1 MSVITLA
8 HGGGGSLQNELI
20 RQEIVTRFS
29 SPLLASLPD
38 GAVTPEG
45 LVISSDSF
53 VITPRFFPGG
63 NIGKLAVAGTVNDV
77 LMAGGIPQYLTCSL
91 IIEEGLELDELRK
104 ILDSMAEMAAACKVS
119 IVTGDT
125 KVVPRGSGDGLYI
138 NTAGVGFK
146 RTGLTLGVERFA
158 PGDKIIVSGSIG
170 EHGLSVLASRFGM
183 DCENLSSDCACLD
196 KVVDVL
202 VGNTDNGSGI
212 KFMRDATRGGVLGIT
227 AEIFEKSACGATLYE
242 DKLPVTATA
251 AAVAKLLGIDPGFA
265 ACEGRLVAV
274 VSSEYAEKCVKMLAE
289 NVADARS
296 AAVIGEVTAQPG
308 SVKMCGA
315 WGTLRKLVVPAGDQL
330 PRIC

>member
-1 MSVITLA
+1 MSIITLA

-77 LMAGGIPQYLTCSL
+77 LMAGGIPKYLTCSL

-104 ILDSMAEMAAACKVS
+104 ILDSMAEMAAACNVS

-125 KVVPRGSGDGLYI
+125 KVVPRGTGDGLYI

-146 RTGLTLGVERFA
+146 RSGLTLGVERFT

-170 EHGLSVLASRFGM
+170 EHGLSVLASRFNM
-183 DCENLSSDCACLD
+183 ISEDMQSDCAALD
-196 KVVDVL
+196 QAVEKIIAAAGDP
-202 VGNTDNGSGI
+202 SGI
-212 KFMRDATRGGVLGIT
+212 KFMRDATRGGVLGIIS
-227 AEIFEKSACGATLYE
+227 EIFEKSACGAIVYE
-242 DKLPVTATA
+242 EALPVRSSV
-251 AAVAKLLGIDPGFA
+251 AAVARLLGIDPGFA
-265 ACEGRLVAV
+265 ACEGRLTAV
-274 VSSEYAEKCVKMLAE
+274 VSSDC
-289 NVADARS
+289 ADACIDALRTGVPDCQL
-296 AAVIGEVTAQPG
+296 AAVIGEVTDEAG
-308 SVKMCGA
+308 SVKLQGS
-315 WGTLRKLVVPAGDQL
+315 WGTLRKLIVPSGDQL